1 MGQKVHPLGLRLGI
15 SQPHRTVWCTSPKN
29 YGRFILEDR
38 QLRLAVRE
46 IAELRQIVDA
56 SRSLGGRKS
65 FANASERKSNGNQSA
80 DSALARGD
88 GAVPK
93 SGGGRAKARLRRS
106 TILAAARSAARIA
119 RTGNTARGT
128 GVSRGTRGTGVS
140 RGTRGTGVS
149 RGTRGTGVSRGTR
162 GTGVSR
168 DNSRSALARNRG
180 SVKVHGLKSL
190 QRQQAARLKPKA
202 VVSTMFHTSHWRH
215 HIREEHPVEISDIVI
230 HRRRLYHRQDPS
242 ALALDVI
249 ELYVHTTRPV
259 QLIHGTNTIELLQS
273 VIDYQQR
280 LERVVRA
287 LRPAD
292 GPRVRVLLNV
302 FQVAEPEKSAQILAQ
317 RLVAKL
323 EKREKFRPSL
333 KRILREAQ
341 DVGIDGVKIQI
352 AGRLN
357 GAEIARTEW
366 VRRGSVPLQT
376 LRANLDYASLS
387 AKTTYGLLGI
397 KVWTYR
403 QGAANLI

>member
-106 TILAAARSAARIA
+106 AILAAARSAARIA

-128 GVSRGTRGTGVS
+128 RGTGVSRGTQGTGVS
-140 RGTRGTGVS
+140 RGTRGT
-149 RGTRGTGVSRGTR
+149 
-162 GTGVSR
+162 R

-180 SVKVHGLKSL
+180 SVKVHGLKPL

-403 QGAANLI
+403 QDAANLI